1 MTSKTSSK
9 QRGVASIEF
18 PFIVVGSLVIV
29 FGLVSIYRLMYTQTR
44 LDSTAF
50 MLADIVART
59 FDDKELNPVM
69 TSDGRSYAQFTAK
82 ELLTI
87 ARRTLPMGIAPE
99 NVGLKLEMLR
109 QNSASGDIEPLPPL
123 IDGANC
129 IASSSIKNL
138 SDLAPKSERDEK
150 ALKGRTATLVQ
161 ATLCVENPFSLDSQ
175 FEFTGLVLPNRVTSK
190 AVMIGGRYA
199 L

>member
-1 MTSKTSSK
+1 MTIKISSK
-9 QRGVASIEF
+9 QHGVASIEF
-18 PFIVVGSLVIV
+18 PFFVVGIMVIT

-44 LDSTAF
+44 VDSTVF

-59 FDDKELNPVM
+59 FDDKEPTAAM
-69 TSDGRSYAQFTAK
+69 TLDELIDAQFAAT

-87 ARRTLPMGIAPE
+87 ARRMLPTGIAPE
-99 NVGLKLEMLR
+99 NVGLKLEILR
-109 QNSASGDIEPLPPL
+109 QNRASGVMKSAQRIA
-123 IDGANC
+123 GANC
-129 IASSSIKNL
+129 IAASSIEKQVG
-138 SDLAPKSERDEK
+138 LAPKSERDER

-175 FEFTGLVLPNRVTSK
+175 FEFTGFVLPNRLTSK

>member
-1 MTSKTSSK
+1 MTIKTASK

-18 PFIVVGSLVIV
+18 PFVVVGIMVIV

-59 FDDKELNPVM
+59 FDDKGSTAGLTLDELI
-69 TSDGRSYAQFTAK
+69 DEQFVGT

-87 ARRTLPMGIAPE
+87 AQRMLPTGITSE
-99 NVGLKLEMLR
+99 NVGLKLEIRR
-109 QNSASGDIEPLPPL
+109 QNPASSDIKSAQRTA
-123 IDGANC
+123 GANC
-129 IASSSIKNL
+129 TAVSSIENL
-138 SDLAPKSERDEK
+138 SGLAPKSERDER

-161 ATLCVENPFSLDSQ
+161 ATLCIENPFSLDSQ
-175 FEFTGLVLPNRVTSK
+175 FELTGFVLPSRLTSK

>member
-1 MTSKTSSK
+1 MTIKTASK

-18 PFIVVGSLVIV
+18 PFVVVGIMVIV

-59 FDDKELNPVM
+59 FDDKGSTAGLTLDELI
-69 TSDGRSYAQFTAK
+69 DEQFVGT
-82 ELLTI
+82 ELRTI
-87 ARRTLPMGIAPE
+87 AQRMLPTGIASE
-99 NVGLKLEMLR
+99 NVGLKLEIR
-109 QNSASGDIEPLPPL
+109 RHNPVSGDIKSAQRTA
-123 IDGANC
+123 GANC
-129 IASSSIKNL
+129 TVASSIESL
-138 SDLAPKSERDEK
+138 SGLAPKSERDER

-175 FEFTGLVLPNRVTSK
+175 FELTGLVLPSRLTSK

>member
-1 MTSKTSSK
+1 MTIKTASK

-18 PFIVVGSLVIV
+18 PFVVVGIMVIV

-59 FDDKELNPVM
+59 FDDKGSTAGLTLDELI
-69 TSDGRSYAQFTAK
+69 DEQFVGT

-87 ARRTLPMGIAPE
+87 AQRMLPTGITSE
-99 NVGLKLEMLR
+99 NVGLKLEIRR
-109 QNSASGDIEPLPPL
+109 QNPASGDIKSTQRTA
-123 IDGANC
+123 GANC
-129 IASSSIKNL
+129 TAASSIESL
-138 SDLAPKSERDEK
+138 SGLAPKSERDER

-161 ATLCVENPFSLDSQ
+161 ATLCVEKPFSLDSQ
-175 FEFTGLVLPNRVTSK
+175 FELTGFVLPNRLTSK

>member
-1 MTSKTSSK
+1 MTIKTASK

-18 PFIVVGSLVIV
+18 PFVVVGIMVIV

-59 FDDKELNPVM
+59 FDDKGSTAGLTLDELI
-69 TSDGRSYAQFTAK
+69 DEQFVATD
-82 ELLTI
+82 LLTI
-87 ARRTLPMGIAPE
+87 AQRMLPKGIASE
-99 NVGLKLEMLR
+99 NVGLRLDILR
-109 QNSASGDIEPLPPL
+109 QDPASGDIKPAQREA
-123 IDGANC
+123 GANC
-129 IASSSIKNL
+129 TAASSIKGL
-138 SDLAPKSERDEK
+138 SGLAPKSERDEK

-175 FEFTGLVLPNRVTSK
+175 FELTGFVLPSRLTSK

>member
-1 MTSKTSSK
+1 MTIKTASK

-18 PFIVVGSLVIV
+18 PFVVVGIMVIV

-59 FDDKELNPVM
+59 FDDKGSTVGL
-69 TSDGRSYAQFTAK
+69 TLD
-82 ELLTI
+82 ELLDEQFDAQELMTI
-87 ARRTLPMGIAPE
+87 TQRMLPTGITSE
-99 NVGLKLEMLR
+99 SVGLKLEIRR
-109 QNSASGDIEPLPPL
+109 QDPASGDIKSAQRTA
-123 IDGANC
+123 GANC
-129 IASSSIKNL
+129 TAASSIESL
-138 SDLAPKSERDEK
+138 SGLAPQSERDER

-175 FEFTGLVLPNRVTSK
+175 FELSGFVLPNRLTSK

>member
-59 FDDKELNPVM
+59 FDDKELNPAIA
-69 TSDGRSYAQFTAK
+69 SDGRSYAQFTAR

-109 QNSASGDIEPLPPL
+109 QNSASGDIEQLPPL

-129 IASSSIKNL
+129 IVSPSIKNF
-138 SDLAPKSERDEK
+138 SGLAPQSERDEK

-161 ATLCVENPFSLDSQ
+161 ATICVENPFSLASQ
-175 FEFTGLVLPNRVTSK
+175 FEFIGLVLPNRLTSK

>member
-1 MTSKTSSK
+1 MTINISLK

-18 PFIVVGSLVIV
+18 PFFVVGIMVITI
-29 FGLVSIYRLMYTQTR
+29 GLVSIYRLMYTQTR
-44 LDSTAF
+44 VDSTAF

-59 FDDKELNPVM
+59 FDDKEPNIAM
-69 TSDGRSYAQFTAK
+69 TLDERIDTQYTAS

-87 ARRTLPMGIAPE
+87 ARRMLPTGIAPE
-99 NVGLKLEMLR
+99 NVGLKLEILR
-109 QNSASGDIEPLPPL
+109 QSRATGTIKSAQRMA
-123 IDGANC
+123 GANC
-129 IASSSIKNL
+129 IVASSIENL
-138 SDLAPKSERDEK
+138 VGLAPKSERDER

-175 FEFTGLVLPNRVTSK
+175 FEFTSFVLPDRLTSK

>member
-59 FDDKELNPVM
+59 FDDKELNPAIA
-69 TSDGRSYAQFTAK
+69 SDERSYAQFTAR
-82 ELLTI
+82 ELLMI
-87 ARRTLPMGIAPE
+87 ARRTLPMGIAPG

-109 QNSASGDIEPLPPL
+109 QNSASGDIEQLPPL

-129 IASSSIKNL
+129 IVSSSIKNF
-138 SDLAPKSERDEK
+138 SGLAPQSERDEK

-161 ATLCVENPFSLDSQ
+161 ATICVENPFSLDSQ
-175 FEFTGLVLPNRVTSK
+175 FEFIGLVLPNRLTSK

>member
-1 MTSKTSSK
+1 MTIKTASK

-18 PFIVVGSLVIV
+18 PFVVVGIMVIV

-59 FDDKELNPVM
+59 FDDKGTTAPIKLKDLVNEQF
-69 TSDGRSYAQFTAK
+69 DAQ
-82 ELLTI
+82 ELLMI
-87 ARRTLPMGIAPE
+87 AQRMLPKGIASQS
-99 NVGLKLEMLR
+99 VGLKLEIR
-109 QNSASGDIEPLPPL
+109 REDPASDRIESIPLFA
-123 IDGANC
+123 GANC
-129 IASSSIKNL
+129 TAASSIESL

-175 FEFTGLVLPNRVTSK
+175 FELTGFVLPNRLTSK

>member
-1 MTSKTSSK
+1 MTIKTASK

-18 PFIVVGSLVIV
+18 PFVVVGIMVIV

-50 MLADIVART
+50 MVVDIVART
-59 FDDKELNPVM
+59 FDDKGSTVGLTLDELI
-69 TSDGRSYAQFTAK
+69 DEQFDAQ

-87 ARRTLPMGIAPE
+87 AQRMLPTGIASE
-99 NVGLKLEMLR
+99 NVGLKLEIRREDPGSDRME
-109 QNSASGDIEPLPPL
+109 SIPLL
-123 IDGANC
+123 AGANC
-129 IASSSIKNL
+129 TAASSIDNL
-138 SDLAPKSERDEK
+138 SGLAPKSERDER

-175 FEFTGLVLPNRVTSK
+175 FELTGLVLPSRLTSK

>member
-1 MTSKTSSK
+1 MTIKTASK

-18 PFIVVGSLVIV
+18 PFVVVGIMVIV

-59 FDDKELNPVM
+59 FDDKGSTVGL
-69 TSDGRSYAQFTAK
+69 TLD
-82 ELLTI
+82 ELLDEQFDAQELMTI
-87 ARRTLPMGIAPE
+87 AQRMLPTGITSE
-99 NVGLKLEMLR
+99 NVGLKLEIRR
-109 QNSASGDIEPLPPL
+109 QDPASGDIKSAQRTA
-123 IDGANC
+123 GANC
-129 IASSSIKNL
+129 TAASSIESL
-138 SDLAPKSERDEK
+138 SGLAPQSERDER

-175 FEFTGLVLPNRVTSK
+175 FELTGFVLPNRLSSK

-199 L
+199 R

>member
-1 MTSKTSSK
+1 MTINISLK
-9 QRGVASIEF
+9 QRGVVSIEF
-18 PFIVVGSLVIV
+18 PFFVVGIMVITI
-29 FGLVSIYRLMYTQTR
+29 GLVSIYRLMYTQTR
-44 LDSTAF
+44 VDSTAF

-59 FDDKELNPVM
+59 FDDKEPNIAM
-69 TSDGRSYAQFTAK
+69 TLDERIDAQYTAS

-87 ARRTLPMGIAPE
+87 ARRMLPAGIAPE
-99 NVGLKLEMLR
+99 NVGLKLEIRRLSR
-109 QNSASGDIEPLPPL
+109 VTGIIKSAQRMA
-123 IDGANC
+123 GANC
-129 IASSSIKNL
+129 IVASSIENL
-138 SDLAPKSERDEK
+138 VGLAPKSERDEK

-175 FEFTGLVLPNRVTSK
+175 FEFIGLVLPDRLTSK

>member
-1 MTSKTSSK
+1 MTINISLK

-18 PFIVVGSLVIV
+18 PFFVVGIMVITI
-29 FGLVSIYRLMYTQTR
+29 GLVSIYRLMYTQTR
-44 LDSTAF
+44 IDSTAF

-59 FDDKELNPVM
+59 FDDKEPNIAM
-69 TSDGRSYAQFTAK
+69 TLDEWIDAQYKAS

-87 ARRTLPMGIAPE
+87 ARRMLPTGIAPE
-99 NVGLKLEMLR
+99 NVGLKLEILR
-109 QNSASGDIEPLPPL
+109 QNLASGTIEKLPPL

-129 IASSSIKNL
+129 IVTSSIENL
-138 SDLAPKSERDEK
+138 VGLAPKSERDER

-175 FEFTGLVLPNRVTSK
+175 FEFTSFLLPDHLTSK

>member
-1 MTSKTSSK
+1 MTIKTASK

-18 PFIVVGSLVIV
+18 PFVVVGIMVIV

-59 FDDKELNPVM
+59 FDDKGSTAGLTLDELVNEQF
-69 TSDGRSYAQFTAK
+69 DAQ

-87 ARRTLPMGIAPE
+87 AQRMLPTGIALQSI
-99 NVGLKLEMLR
+99 GLKLEVLR
-109 QNSASGDIEPLPPL
+109 QNPTSRKIESIPPL
-123 IDGANC
+123 TNGVDCGT
-129 IASSSIKNL
+129 ASSIESL
-138 SDLAPKSERDEK
+138 SGLAPKSERDEK

-175 FEFTGLVLPNRVTSK
+175 FELTGLVLPNRLTSK

>member
-1 MTSKTSSK
+1 MTIKTASK

-18 PFIVVGSLVIV
+18 PFVVVGIMVIV

-59 FDDKELNPVM
+59 FDDKGSTVGLTLDELIEEQFDAAELRM
-69 TSDGRSYAQFTAK
+69 IAQ
-82 ELLTI
+82 
-87 ARRTLPMGIAPE
+87 RMLPTGIALQSI
-99 NVGLKLEMLR
+99 GLKLEIR
-109 QNSASGDIEPLPPL
+109 REDPASGRIEPTPPL
-123 IDGANC
+123 MYGVDCGTAP
-129 IASSSIKNL
+129 SIESL
-138 SDLAPKSERDEK
+138 SGLAPKSERDEI

-175 FEFTGLVLPNRVTSK
+175 FELTGFVLPSRLTSK